1 MDEEAALKALDQMAT
16 AMGSVDP
23 TVIHWITAAAFA
35 TQAAWVRERSPVPR
49 SSHAYSRPAIP
60 RPEQRATPTAAMKL
74 MGNIELLD
82 SSSLPLLLIYHV
94 MMIKR
99 G

>member
-49 SSHAYSRPAIP
+49 SSHA
-60 RPEQRATPTAAMKL
+60 QATPTPAL
-74 MGNIELLD
+74 PSPD
-82 SSSLPLLLIYHV
+82 PSSERHPLLRSRL
-94 MMIKR
+94 
-99 G
+99 